1 MTSSATPPRDWRCV
15 TRQADIQR
23 DQRRA
28 FAAPGSTHDRMLR
41 LMSAVLPAA
50 VGVVVAAMVVT
61 PLFPRSEVSFLLD
74 RNRVAV
80 TEERLRVTNAVY
92 RGIDNQMRPFSVKA
106 GSAVQ
111 HSAAEPIVGMV
122 QLIANLQMADGPARV
137 TAPTGDY
144 DMRSDM
150 MHAGGPVDFR
160 KGDGYHMVTSGVD
173 IDLRTKRATG
183 TGGVQ
188 GELPSGTFSADRIS
202 ADLTGETITLDGRAR
217 LRMVPGKLKGAK

>member
-1 MTSSATPPRDWRCV
+1 MTH
-15 TRQADIQR
+15 QADLLR

-28 FAAPGSTHDRMLR
+28 FAAPGGTHDRVLR
-41 LMSAVLPAA
+41 LVSGLLPAA

-61 PLFPRSEVSFLLD
+61 PLFPHSEVSFLLD

-80 TEERLRVTNAVY
+80 TEERLRVSDAVY
-92 RGIDNQMRPFSVKA
+92 RGLDNKTRPFSVTA

-111 HSAAEPIVGMV
+111 HSAAEPIVRMA
-122 QLIANLQMADGPARV
+122 QLNASLQMDDGPARL

-150 MHAGGPVDFR
+150 MHADGPVDFR
-160 KGDGYHMVTSGVD
+160 GANGYHMVTSGMDVD
-173 IDLRTKRATG
+173 LKAKRATG

-188 GELPSGTFSADRIS
+188 GTIPSGTFSADRIT
-202 ADLTGETITLDGRAR
+202 ADLAAQSVTLDGHAR
-217 LRMVPGKLKGAK
+217 LRMVPGKLRVPK

>member
-1 MTSSATPPRDWRCV
+1 V

-28 FAAPGSTHDRMLR
+28 FAAPGGTHDRMLR
-41 LMSAVLPAA
+41 LLGVVLPAA

-74 RNRVAV
+74 RNRVAI
-80 TEERLRVTNAVY
+80 TQERLQVTDAVY
-92 RGIDNQMRPFSVKA
+92 RGLDNKTRPFSVKA

-111 HSAAEPIVGMV
+111 HSAAEPLVKMA
-122 QLIANLQMADGPARV
+122 QLIATLQLDNGPARL

-144 DMRSDM
+144 DMHNDM
-150 MHAGGPVDFR
+150 MHANGPVDFL
-160 KGDGYHMVTSGVD
+160 GSDGYHMITSGVD
-173 IDLRTKRATG
+173 VDLKAKRATG

-188 GELPSGTFSADRIS
+188 GTIPSGTFSADRIS
-202 ADLTGETITLDGRAR
+202 ADLAGESVTLEGHAR
-217 LRMVPGKLKGAK
+217 LRMVPGKLRVPR